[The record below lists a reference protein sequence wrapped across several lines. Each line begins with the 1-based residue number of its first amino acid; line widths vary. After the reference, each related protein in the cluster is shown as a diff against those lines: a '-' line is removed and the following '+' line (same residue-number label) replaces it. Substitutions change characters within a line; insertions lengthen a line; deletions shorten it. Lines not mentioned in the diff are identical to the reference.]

1 MNWQAIL
8 LSVFGSL
15 CAQFLNLAELSK
27 TPKSRRPDFKDY
39 AYWLPFIIYPII
51 SAVIAYAYFDGKSDV
66 NKMLAIQIGASSP
79 LILKSLGNA
88 VPNEISIKAGKG
100 KNKG

>member
-8 LSVFGSL
+8 LSVFGSI
-15 CAQFLNLAELSK
+15 CAQLLNLAELSK

-39 AYWLPFIIYPII
+39 AYWLPFIIYPVI
-51 SAVIAYAYFDGKSDV
+51 SAVIAYAYFDSKADV

-79 LILKSLGNA
+79 LIIKSLANA
-88 VPNEISIKAGKG
+88 VPNEITSISGKR
-100 KNKG
+100 KI